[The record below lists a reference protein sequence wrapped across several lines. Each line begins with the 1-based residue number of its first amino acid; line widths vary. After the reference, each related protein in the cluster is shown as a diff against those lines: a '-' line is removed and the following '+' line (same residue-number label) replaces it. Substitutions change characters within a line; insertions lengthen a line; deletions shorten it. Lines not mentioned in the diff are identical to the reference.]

1 MNFTERLTGPNNT
14 DTSLEQNDS
23 SPLAIDNEIIS
34 LGPELYWMYQ
44 GLTGFEGALA
54 IAGNLIALSVVCKFD
69 FLRENNGCRFIAS
82 LALADFFGGIGIFV
96 SIARGILT
104 NIFKLA
110 LVSLCKAEVFIFTLS
125 HTGNIYCYLLM
136 TVDRFIFIERPL
148 RYFSIMTQRRAFLA
162 IVFLWMLNLV
172 TTSSGVAWEA
182 GVDDKGPC
190 HFGTLSLYRKAFLF
204 VSFIQRFIL
213 TFCILGPIYGKI
225 THTAWEAIKTEPH
238 FSTFPQQSQA
248 AERKKRQERKM
259 TITIAIMF
267 GVYLLCNLPQAIYLL
282 VRLWVYRG
290 TPPTSFWI
298 RCFDKVMQLVYRLQF
313 LLNPIIYPIKDRM
326 MRRAYKK
333 MFWKNSQ

>member
-1 MNFTERLTGPNNT
+1 MNFTETLTDPNKM

-23 SPLAIDNEIIS
+23 SVLTEDHEILH
-34 LGPELYWMYQ
+34 LGPELFWVYQ
-44 GLTGFEGALA
+44 SLTGFEGALA
-54 IAGNLIALSVVCKFD
+54 IGGNLIALSVVCKFD

-190 HFGTLSLYRKAFLF
+190 HFGTLSLYHKAFLF
-204 VSFIQRFIL
+204 VSL
-213 TFCILGPIYGKI
+213 MLDAIYGKI
-225 THTAWEAIKTEPH
+225 THTAWKAIRAEPH

-259 TITIAIMF
+259 TITIAIVF

-282 VRLWVYRG
+282 VRLKVYRD
-290 TPPTSFWI
+290 TSFWI
-298 RCFDKVMQLVYRLQF
+298 RCLDKVMQLVYRLQF
-313 LLNPIIYPIKDRM
+313 FLNPIIYPIKDRM
-326 MRRAYKK
+326 MRRAYNK
-333 MFWKNSQ
+333 MFCKNSQ